1 MNTYV
6 IPCLAAL
13 AACFGFSL
21 LYHIRGKNLLF
32 ASLCGAFAWAVY
44 LLASNC
50 FALGILSY
58 LLAGAAAALYSE
70 AAAFVLKSPVTV
82 FLIPGI
88 IPTVPGLAIYRTM
101 ENCLLGNVD
110 GFLNSGIEAMKIGGA
125 IALGLILA
133 SSLCRLS
140 RAGIQRAKTYRERK
154 KTQYTSPPL

>member
-13 AACFGFSL
+13 AACLGFSL
-21 LYHIRGKNLLF
+21 SYHIRGKNLLF
-32 ASLCGAFAWAVY
+32 ASLCGMFAWAVY

-70 AAAFVLKSPVTV
+70 TAALVLKSPVTV
-82 FLIPGI
+82 YLIPGI
-88 IPTVPGLAIYRTM
+88 IPTVPGLSIYRTM

-110 GFLNSGIEAMKIGGA
+110 GFLTSGIETLKIGGA

-133 SSLCRLS
+133 SSLCRLF

-154 KTQYTSPPL
+154 RMQCTSQQL